1 MKSTTSKSN
10 LLTALGL
17 VLALPTGY
25 FIFISIL
32 KYWLNING
40 PFDSLQPFLERMGIK
55 ESFGWNIN
63 LLILFGP
70 ILAVLLSI
78 FQVVGI
84 KWNFSQEE
92 FHFHFTVQ
100 RKWFPILV
108 AIFSIGTLG
117 ILFFYLLG
125 RELQLLILKFN
136 NETNLV

>member
-17 VLALPTGY
+17 LLALPTGY

-40 PFDSLQPFLERMGIK
+40 PFDSLQPFLERLGSK

-70 ILAVLLSI
+70 VLAFLLTI
-78 FQVVGI
+78 FQVVRI
-84 KWNFSQEE
+84 KWNFTEEE
-92 FHFHFTVQ
+92 FHFDLTVQ
-100 RKWFPILV
+100 RKWFPMLV
-108 AIFSIGTLG
+108 AVFSIGTLA

-125 RELQLLILKFN
+125 EN
-136 NETNLV
+136 CNC

>member
-1 MKSTTSKSN
+1 MKSTTSRSN

-70 ILAVLLSI
+70 TLAFLLTI
-78 FQVVGI
+78 FQVVRI
-84 KWNFSQEE
+84 KWNLTEQE
-92 FHFHFTVQ
+92 FHFDLTVQ

-108 AIFSIGTLG
+108 AVFSIGTLA

-125 RELQLLILKFN
+125 EN
-136 NETNLV
+136 CNC

>member
-1 MKSTTSKSN
+1 MKSTTSRSN

-40 PFDSLQPFLERMGIK
+40 PFDSLQPFLERIGIK
-55 ESFGWNIN
+55 ESFGLNIN

-70 ILAVLLSI
+70 TLAFLLTI
-78 FQVVGI
+78 FQVVRI
-84 KWNFSQEE
+84 KWNFTEQE
-92 FHFHFTVQ
+92 FHFDLTVQ

-108 AIFSIGTLG
+108 AVFSIGTLT

-125 RELQLLILKFN
+125 EN
-136 NETNLV
+136 CNC

>member
-1 MKSTTSKSN
+1 MRSTTSKSN

-40 PFDSLQPFLERMGIK
+40 PFDSLQPLLERMGIK

-70 ILAVLLSI
+70 ILAFLLTI
-78 FQVVGI
+78 FQVVKM
-84 KWNFSQEE
+84 KWNLTEE
-92 FHFHFTVQ
+92 QFNLDLIVQ
-100 RKWFPILV
+100 KKWFPILV
-108 AIFSIGTLG
+108 AVFSVGTLA

-125 RELQLLILKFN
+125 EN
-136 NETNLV
+136 CHC